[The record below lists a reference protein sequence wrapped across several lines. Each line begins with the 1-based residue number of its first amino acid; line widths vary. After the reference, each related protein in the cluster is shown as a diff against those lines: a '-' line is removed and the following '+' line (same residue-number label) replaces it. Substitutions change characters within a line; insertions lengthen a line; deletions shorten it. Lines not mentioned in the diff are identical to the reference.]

1 MRLIDADAFIDEA
14 FERYC
19 KDCDRRKGVKNGK
32 YRIIYSVGDAPCRAC
47 SVDDMKDDIDSAP
60 TIDAAPVVHGE
71 WEDDDILKES
81 RCSACGEVS
90 SWFDSDIEYWNYCP
104 YCGAKMDGGKG

>member
-1 MRLIDADAFIDEA
+1 MRLIDADALIDEA

-60 TIDAAPVVHGE
+60 TIDAAPVVRCKDCKHRHKITCAFLIANCIKSGDDEDFCSRGE
-71 WEDDDILKES
+71 RKDE
-81 RCSACGEVS
+81 
-90 SWFDSDIEYWNYCP
+90 
-104 YCGAKMDGGKG
+104 

>member
-1 MRLIDADAFIDEA
+1 MANLSSTLCWHCVNA
-14 FERYC
+14 
-19 KDCDRRKGVKNGK
+19 V
-32 YRIIYSVGDAPCRAC
+32 
-47 SVDDMKDDIDSAP
+47 
-60 TIDAAPVVHGE
+60 PVVHGE

-104 YCGAKMDGGKG
+104 YCGAKMDGGKDDE